1 MPGVSAVV
9 LAAGQS
15 KRMGGPNKLLMPWH
29 DTTVLG
35 AVLRALDPMAL
46 DTLVVTGRDREDI
59 ATLAASKDVVWNK
72 DFALGL
78 SSSIRTGVA
87 ARPLA
92 RGYLFVLGDT
102 PELRTEVVATVLEL
116 AAVASQDAIIAPRY
130 MADATPFGHPVYF
143 GSAYFEDL
151 LRLSGDRGARPII
164 EANREKLIT
173 FDVPGRLTDIDLPG
187 ELP

>member
-1 MPGVSAVV
+1 MPGVSAIV

-35 AVLRALDPMAL
+35 AVLRALDPLAM
-46 DTLVVTGRDREDI
+46 DTLVVTGRDREEI
-59 ATLAASKDVVWNK
+59 AALAVPWEVVWNE
-72 DFALGL
+72 DYARGL
-78 SSSIRTGVA
+78 SASIRTGVA

-102 PELRTEVVATVLEL
+102 PEMRTEVVAAVLEL
-116 AAVASQDAIIAPRY
+116 AAVASQDVIIAPRY

-143 GSAYFEDL
+143 GSAYREDL
-151 LRLSGDRGARPII
+151 LKLAGDRGARPII

-173 FDVPGRLTDIDLPG
+173 FDVPGRLTDIDLRG
-187 ELP
+187 DLP